1 MPLALSLLSK
11 WNKQSAECDL
21 GFAIQA
27 LHRKRTQ
34 QGRLLELC
42 WVLGWNPPLSWENWR
57 QSHYTLDFKIFR
69 PSDPRFPLLGIYIS
83 SGKHIAMEKALCTN
97 MFNTVSFIKAKQQSN
112 YPVIGG
118 WLSDLGYIHLTEKW
132 WKWGLQKILI
142 RRSAYVI

>member
-1 MPLALSLLSK
+1 MPLALSLLT
-11 WNKQSAECDL
+11 QMEQTVCRECDL

-34 QGRLLELC
+34 QGAYWSYAGFLGGILLSHED
-42 WVLGWNPPLSWENWR
+42 WR
-57 QSHYTLDFKIFR
+57 QVITLWISKY
-69 PSDPRFPLLGIYIS
+69 SDPLIKVS
-83 SGKHIAMEKALCTN
+83 TSGNIHILRKAHSYGLYAQTCSTQS
-97 MFNTVSFIKAKQQSN
+97 TFIKSKQQSN

-118 WLSDLGYIHLTEKW
+118 WLSDLRYIHLTRW